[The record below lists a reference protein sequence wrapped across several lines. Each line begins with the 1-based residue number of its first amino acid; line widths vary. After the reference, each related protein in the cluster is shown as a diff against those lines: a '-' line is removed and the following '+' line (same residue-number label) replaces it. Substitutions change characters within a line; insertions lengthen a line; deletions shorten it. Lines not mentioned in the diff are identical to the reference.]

1 MLNDFVVDPSFMR
14 TEKFL
19 SIDAEAYSNFPVKT
33 LDKDIPEFKLA
44 IKDQDKLVFDKGLIL
59 MLAMFNMQKGGLSF
73 TEAPGYIVANGEY
86 INFVLTKRA
95 KHGSLMF
102 DAIPHSGRSL
112 EKQCSV
118 IYRDVEFFSR
128 VIYKKEISEYIHVAP
143 WQGID
148 SVNDRLVV
156 KSRLRLLVDTGIH
169 ATLDMLKN
177 NTDRRVEGVNTLIR
191 VITNHA
197 GQIVNMS
204 LVLEA
209 ENEVAFLT
217 YDLTKADNTLPQED

>member
-1 MLNDFVVDPSFMR
+1 MTNDFVVDSSLMR

-19 SIDAEAYSNFPVKT
+19 SIDAEAYSNFPVKA

-44 IKDQDKLVFDKGLIL
+44 IKDQDKLVFDKGLTL
-59 MLAMFNMQKGGLSF
+59 MLTVFNMQRGSMSF
-73 TEAPGYIVANGEY
+73 TEAPGYVVANGEY
-86 INFVLTKRA
+86 NNFVLTKRT

-118 IYRDVEFFSR
+118 IYRDIEFFSR
-128 VIYKKEISEYIHVAP
+128 EIYKKEISEYIHVAP
-143 WQGID
+143 WSGIGN
-148 SVNDRLVV
+148 VNDRLVV
-156 KSRLRLLVDTGIH
+156 KSCLRLLVDIGVQT
-169 ATLDMLKN
+169 TLNMLKN
-177 NTDRRVEGVNTLIR
+177 NTDRRVEDVNTLIR

-217 YDLTKADNTLPQED
+217 YDLTKVDNMLPQED

>member
-1 MLNDFVVDPSFMR
+1 MLIDFVVDPSLPR

-19 SIDAEAYSNFPVKT
+19 SIDAEAYRNIPDKA

-44 IKDQDKLVFDKGLIL
+44 IKDQDKLVFDKGLTL
-59 MLAMFNMQKGGLSF
+59 MLTVFNMQRGGMSF
-73 TEAPGYIVANGEY
+73 TEAPGYVVANGEY
-86 INFVLTKRA
+86 NTFVLTKRT
-95 KHGSLMF
+95 KHGSLVF

-118 IYRDVEFFSR
+118 IYRDIEFFSR
-128 VIYKKEISEYIHVAP
+128 EIYKKEISEYIHVAP
-143 WQGID
+143 WSGIGN
-148 SVNDRLVV
+148 VNDRLAV
-156 KSRLRLLVDTGIH
+156 KNCLRLLVDIGVQT
-169 ATLDMLKN
+169 TLNMLKN

-217 YDLTKADNTLPQED
+217 YDLTKVDNMLPQED